1 MQGQKEKI
9 FEKIFGQ
16 VYKMIEKYNQ
26 LVVNLEAEARQVGE
40 VSMNL
45 NKKNKGDEKSKKE
58 FEDVLSKF
66 N

>member
-26 LVVNLEAEARQVGE
+26 LVVSLEGEARQVGE